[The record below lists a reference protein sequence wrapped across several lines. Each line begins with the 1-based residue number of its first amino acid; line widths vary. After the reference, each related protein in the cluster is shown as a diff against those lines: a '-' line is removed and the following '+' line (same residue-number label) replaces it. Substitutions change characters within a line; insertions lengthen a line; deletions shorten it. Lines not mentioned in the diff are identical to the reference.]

1 MAELK
6 QEINWCSSENMHAMP
21 DHLLEYL
28 QKETINKPHAEIIW
42 DGKKTSVRGEDIRS
56 FTIKNLNPYDKINT
70 NEVTIT
76 EEVTEGIMGGGNVTM
91 NDREYVDAK
100 INALETTMNHKFQSQ
115 GELFTEKLSHVETK
129 MDKNH
134 EILATK
140 IDSMLTAL
148 KQEQELQRIAFQKY
162 TDEKLNA
169 LSEKLDKK
177 QKEDKNSMW
186 IIAGVVAAIATLVV
200 TIVIPFFT

>member
-1 MAELK
+1 MAEIK
-6 QEINWCSSENMHAMP
+6 QEINWYSSENIHALP
-21 DHLLEYL
+21 NDLLEYI
-28 QKETINKPHAEIIW
+28 QRETINKPHADIIW
-42 DGKKTSVRGEDIRS
+42 DGKKITIRGEDVRG
-56 FTIKNLNPYDKINT
+56 FTIKNTNSYDKINT
-70 NEVTIT
+70 NGVKIT
-76 EEVTEGIMGGGNVTM
+76 EEVTDGIAGGGNVTM

-140 IDSMLTAL
+140 IDGMLTTL
-148 KQEQELQRIAFQKY
+148 KQEQELQRIAFQNY
-162 TDEKLNA
+162 TDEKLSA
-169 LSEKLDKK
+169 LSDKLDKK

-186 IIAGVVAAIATLVV
+186 MIAGVVAAIATLVA
-200 TIVIPFFT
+200 TIAIPFFT